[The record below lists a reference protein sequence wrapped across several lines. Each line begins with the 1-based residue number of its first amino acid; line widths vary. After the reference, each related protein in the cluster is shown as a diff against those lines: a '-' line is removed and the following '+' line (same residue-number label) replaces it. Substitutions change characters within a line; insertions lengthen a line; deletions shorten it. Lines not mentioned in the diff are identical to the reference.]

1 MLQHADIPGPYF
13 VVGHSSGGLT
23 VRVFADAY
31 PAEVVGVVL
40 IESMSPSR
48 ATQAAHPH
56 RQSRPHQR
64 AGCRSLRSRR
74 GWVWKDAPSRWT

>member
-1 MLQHADIPGPYF
+1 LGYSEPGPLPRTAAHFAQELHTLLQHADIPGPYV

-48 ATQAAHPH
+48 AT
-56 RQSRPHQR
+56 
-64 AGCRSLRSRR
+64 
-74 GWVWKDAPSRWT
+74 